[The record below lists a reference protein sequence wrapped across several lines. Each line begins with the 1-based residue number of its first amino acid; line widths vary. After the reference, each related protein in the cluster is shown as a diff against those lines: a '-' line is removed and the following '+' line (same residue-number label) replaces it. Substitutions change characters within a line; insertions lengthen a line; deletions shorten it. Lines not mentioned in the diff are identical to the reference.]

1 MIKRKNE
8 ALFWTAQ
15 SILGEPTAFPAVG
28 QLDADKMIGIYRSK
42 ISEGFCYYA
51 IDLETGVSFAQGS
64 NWKDLKMSINENWDK
79 LKTFRAGKDYSV
91 LKTKFAEQVAEA
103 VTMENQVLNAI
114 DEGRKKT

>member
-1 MIKRKNE
+1 
-8 ALFWTAQ
+8 
-15 SILGEPTAFPAVG
+15 
-28 QLDADKMIGIYRSK
+28 
-42 ISEGFCYYA
+42 
-51 IDLETGVSFAQGS
+51 
-64 NWKDLKMSINENWDK
+64 MSINENWDK